1 MQLAVE
7 PMGKKYKYSVTYVRL
22 VVEHNYIQSC
32 LKSLSNQQLSRKLVR
47 WYVLSTP
54 SGVVTSL

>member
-22 VVEHNYIQSC
+22 AVEHNYIQSC
-32 LKSLSNQQLSRKLVR
+32 LKSLSNQQLSRKLVS

-54 SGVVTSL
+54 VML